1 MPSPFIPDG
10 YTRETTL
17 PACELWDEI
26 QLTYRPMAGED
37 FAGYLARAK
46 GLDDAGWSRLVW
58 EMLAD
63 KIVAWNIPDQ
73 KGEVLPIAPEQIR
86 RLVHPLP
93 TRLWEKLCG
102 SVVQGDT
109 AKN

>member
-1 MPSPFIPDG
+1 
-10 YTRETTL
+10 
-17 PACELWDEI
+17 
-26 QLTYRPMAGED
+26 
-37 FAGYLARAK
+37 
-46 GLDDAGWSRLVW
+46 
-58 EMLAD
+58 MLAD

-73 KGEVLPIAPEQIR
+73 KGEVLPIAPEHIR